1 MPIAGLFGMHLRFP
15 LLSSSSEGDFAVKT
29 LRGNA
34 DCLTSVEIVL
44 PCFSGL
50 SDECGIF
57 LRLGV
62 DNVVTMS
69 IIANSQSHLLF
80 TYFGGLK

>member
-1 MPIAGLFGMHLRFP
+1 MSAYPSLSVACP
-15 LLSSSSEGDFAVKT
+15 LSSVSGGGFATKT
-29 LRGNA
+29 QRGNA
-34 DCLTSVEIVL
+34 NCLTDAETIL

-50 SDECGIF
+50 YDKCGNY

-69 IIANSQSHLLF
+69 IIANSQSRLLF